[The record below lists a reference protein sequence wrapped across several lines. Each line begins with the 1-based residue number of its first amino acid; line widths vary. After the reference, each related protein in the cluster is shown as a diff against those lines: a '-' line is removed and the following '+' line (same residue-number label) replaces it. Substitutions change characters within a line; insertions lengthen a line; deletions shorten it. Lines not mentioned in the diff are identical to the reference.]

1 MNIGCRIVEDF
12 ERPAKEIVELFREFP
27 VANIDDCMNRTA
39 AIHQDIRPMNS
50 AKLLGPAFT
59 VKVPEGDNLMF
70 HKAMDM
76 AKAGDVIVIDAGGM
90 TSRAIFG
97 ELMLTYCKSRGIAG
111 VIVDGSIR
119 DKDTISKMDIPVY
132 ARGITPNGP
141 YKNGPGEINTVI
153 SFGGQVVRPGDL
165 IIGDED
171 GVIVVKPEEA
181 RELAEK
187 VKAVSNKEM
196 DIMDKILNEG
206 TYLRPWV
213 NEKLAE
219 IGCDYL
225 PR

>member
-12 ERPAKEIVELFREFP
+12 ERPSQELVELFRELP

-76 AKAGDVIVIDAGGM
+76 AQKGDVIVIDAGGV

-97 ELMLTYCKSRGIAG
+97 ELMLSYCKTRGIAG

-119 DKDTISKMDIPVY
+119 DKDTIAKMDIPVY

-141 YKNGPGEINTVI
+141 YKNGPGEINSVVT
-153 SFGGQVVRPGDL
+153 FGGQVVRPGDI

-181 RELAEK
+181 LELAEK
-187 VKAVSNKEM
+187 VRAVSKKEM
-196 DIMDKILNEG
+196 DIMRTMMEEG

-213 NEKLAE
+213 EEKLTE
-219 IGCDYL
+219 IGCEYL
-225 PR
+225 K

>member
-1 MNIGCRIVEDF
+1 
-12 ERPAKEIVELFREFP
+12 
-27 VANIDDCMNRTA
+27 
-39 AIHQDIRPMNS
+39 
-50 AKLLGPAFT
+50 
-59 VKVPEGDNLMF
+59 
-70 HKAMDM
+70 
-76 AKAGDVIVIDAGGM
+76 
-90 TSRAIFG
+90 
-97 ELMLTYCKSRGIAG
+97 MLTYCKSRGVAG

-181 RELAEK
+181 VELAKK
-187 VKAVSNKEM
+187 VQAVSDKEM
-196 DIMDKILNEG
+196 EIMDKILNEG
-206 TYLRPWV
+206 TYIRPWV
-213 NEKLAE
+213 DEKLAE
-219 IGCDYL
+219 IGCEYL